1 MSAGFPRNRRRQR
14 THRAAGRSAISRELL
29 LAYYPPVL
37 TVLIALLLGMGL
49 ISFLEGQLRPVLL
62 TAARIQTQ
70 NHVTRVLEDAVMEEL
85 DRQGFDYDALIT
97 IRRGESGNITAI
109 TTDMAG
115 MNRLR
120 GRVLEQL
127 LPAVE
132 EIDAHAISIPVGSL
146 VESEL
151 FWGRGPTIK
160 VQSFT
165 VGTVTAEFESEF
177 ISAGLNQTLHRIWL
191 EICVPTTV
199 LLPGTRMDVAVET
212 RLRVAETVIV
222 GQVPDYIQK
231 AN

>member
-1 MSAGFPRNRRRQR
+1 MSGGFRKKR
-14 THRAAGRSAISRELL
+14 HRLYPYPKRVPPIISREMMLE
-29 LAYYPPVL
+29 YYPSVL
-37 TVLIALLLGMGL
+37 TFLIALLLGWSL
-49 ISFLEGQLRPVLL
+49 ISLLEGQLRPVLL

-70 NHVTRVLEDAVMEEL
+70 NQVTRVLEEAVMEEL
-85 DRQGFDYDALIT
+85 DRQGFDYDALVSIQ
-97 IRRGESGNITAI
+97 RGEAGTITAI

-127 LPAVE
+127 LPAME
-132 EIDAHAISIPVGSL
+132 ELDAHAISVPVGSL
-146 VESEL
+146 IESEL

-160 VQSFT
+160 VKSFT
-165 VGTVTAEFESEF
+165 TGTVSAEFESEF
-177 ISAGLNQTLHRIWL
+177 TSAGLNQTLHRIWL

-199 LLPGTRMDVAVET
+199 LLPGTKLDVNVET

-222 GQVPDYIQK
+222 GQVPDYVQK